1 MPQLSSIFR
10 GPTEENISI
19 SHYLDSFDLASHP
32 YIDMTLEIE
41 TRVFRASDADRCRIR
56 ALTTKPSNHLTDS

>member
-1 MPQLSSIFR
+1 MHPPLSPLADFMPQLSSLFR

-32 YIDMTLEIE
+32 YIEMTLGIE
-41 TRVFRASDADRCRIR
+41 TRVFCIASDADLC
-56 ALTTKPSNHLTDS
+56 PD